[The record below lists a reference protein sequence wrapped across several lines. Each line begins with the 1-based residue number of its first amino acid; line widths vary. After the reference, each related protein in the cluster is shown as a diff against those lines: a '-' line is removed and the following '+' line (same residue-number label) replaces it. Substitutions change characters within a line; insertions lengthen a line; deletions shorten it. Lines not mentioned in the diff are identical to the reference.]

1 MKNSVT
7 GSERTL
13 FARVHKPWRRPQQW
27 KISDPLRQNV
37 QADIS
42 FHING
47 FHGDTYKDL
56 ALIKQFTLLEEDAEV
71 KEIATQS
78 LSSQMA
84 RPTGSLLFIAP
95 GLPPKDL
102 Q

>member
-1 MKNSVT
+1 MT

-13 FARVHKPWRRPQQW
+13 FTRVHKPWRWPQQW
-27 KISDPLRQNV
+27 KISDHLRQNV

-71 KEIATQS
+71 KEITTQPLFS
-78 LSSQMA
+78 QTHPKGLLLS
-84 RPTGSLLFIAP
+84 IAP
-95 GLPPKDL
+95 GLPLKDL

>member
-1 MKNSVT
+1 MT

-37 QADIS
+37 RVDIS

-84 RPTGSLLFIAP
+84 HPTGSLLSIAP

-102 Q
+102 H